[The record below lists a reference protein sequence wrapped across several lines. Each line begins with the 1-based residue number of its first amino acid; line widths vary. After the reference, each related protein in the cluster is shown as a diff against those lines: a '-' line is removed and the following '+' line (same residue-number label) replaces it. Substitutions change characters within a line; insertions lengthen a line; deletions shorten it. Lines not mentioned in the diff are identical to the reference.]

1 MLRLFGV
8 SLNEKK
14 IAIKRCNYLFS
25 LLLLLQIYFNA
36 TFYSIIFITNVLT
49 SRHMVAFF
57 DVYVNIALLDQW
69 FVFFVS
75 FLKILIL
82 KLNAKKIARFGF

>member
-57 DVYVNIALLDQW
+57 DVYVNITLLDQLV
-69 FVFFVS
+69 VFFVS

-82 KLNAKKIARFGF
+82 KLNAKKIARFVF

>member
-1 MLRLFGV
+1 
-8 SLNEKK
+8 
-14 IAIKRCNYLFS
+14 
-25 LLLLLQIYFNA
+25 
-36 TFYSIIFITNVLT
+36 
-49 SRHMVAFF
+49 MVAFF

>member
-1 MLRLFGV
+1 M
-8 SLNEKK
+8 KK
-14 IAIKRCNYLFS
+14 KLQLSDIIIFFRCF
-25 LLLLLQIYFNA
+25 LLLQIYFNA

-57 DVYVNIALLDQW
+57 DVYVNI
-69 FVFFVS
+69 FVFNQCFVFVVS
-75 FLKILIL
+75 FLEILIL